1 MVGKERRSGFGEF
14 EHSVVKS
21 RQGVRRS
28 WRGWP
33 LAALLRLIEPVYPR
47 VGPQGGRPPYLLEVM
62 LRIHLMQTGS
72 PSVMQP
78 WGMS

>member
-1 MVGKERRSGFGEF
+1 MPF
-14 EHSVVKS
+14 
-21 RQGVRRS
+21 
-28 WRGWP
+28 
-33 LAALLRLIEPVYPR
+33 AALLRLVEPVYPR